1 MRTATLLLTL
11 TLAASAFGGEV
22 FIPVAYRGNG
32 ANGSVWRTAMTVTN
46 LSGGELLPVRTT
58 ITLHRENADP
68 LSISMPLAQ
77 HEVISIPDALHDWFS
92 LDDASGIV
100 RVTWDEPDARIAANA
115 RIYNIAGS
123 GGEYGQGVPAVRV
136 DRLFSEVYLPG
147 LTGVD
152 GNRTNVGVS
161 NPHDQPALVWIELI
175 DTSGLSRGA
184 FTTAIPARSYRQFN
198 DIFAHFQAG
207 PLNAAM
213 VRVSGSNE
221 TIYAYASIVRN
232 DSGDATYVTP
242 VD

>member
-1 MRTATLLLTL
+1 MRTAALLLTL

-32 ANGSVWRTAMTVTN
+32 ANGSVWRTAISVANVSSATP
-46 LSGGELLPVRTT
+46 LPVRTT
-58 ITLHRENADP
+58 ITLHRENAEP

-92 LDDASGIV
+92 LDDAAGIV
-100 RVTWDEPDARIAANA
+100 RVTWDEPDARIGANA

-123 GGEYGQGVPAVRV
+123 AGEYGQGVPAVS
-136 DRLFSEVYLPG
+136 DVYLPG

-161 NPHDQPALVWIELI
+161 NPHDQPAMIWIEMF

-184 FTTAIPARSYRQFN
+184 FATAIPARSYRQFN

-213 VRVSGSNE
+213 VRVTGIDR

-242 VD
+242 AD